1 MNSEK
6 RRTLPLKVK
15 LPDLETLRDLTTELT
30 SISKSAFIFK
40 YGNILDLLFT
50 DVQVEALIAL
60 AQFYDPPMRCFLF
73 QDFQLALTL
82 EEFERIIGIPPKGKG
97 PFVEIGHPPAVKKL
111 AEALNIGVL
120 EFASNVTTKGKVP
133 GFLRSYLEEKARS
146 KACINYNP
154 VLALRQL
161 GRPMWEKPGEKT
173 LECIVID
180 NMDAQDRVMLQKVIQ
195 AWGRINKKG
204 SGWKSRVGDSKETYR
219 QWVKERVQKVKLPF
233 IVKAPIPP
241 KSPEPIPI
249 SIEEADELKATIA
262 QLNKEKEE
270 LQASLLKATQEN
282 CELKWE
288 RVQKDKV
295 IEGSNKRLRIEED
308 EGRKVRD
315 CLGGA
320 NSQLKHKNKERDEL
334 LSIAYKL
341 KGQWEKS
348 QVDVK
353 ELKEELEN
361 VRQHLN
367 NMVNE
372 YEGYVSSER
381 LQREALERTLVRSQ
395 FELKKTQESLEEFK
409 KFSDRQGEA
418 CKDLKRES
426 EEWERRYVNLVN
438 SVESGTLFR
447 ILRHEGV
454 HWKSMFSRLAKLAN
468 DVIETIPTKLVAAD
482 ATMHPLNTPSEVIA
496 FVEFCKT
503 MMKDF
508 REKIRKI

>member
-1 MNSEK
+1 
-6 RRTLPLKVK
+6 
-15 LPDLETLRDLTTELT
+15 
-30 SISKSAFIFK
+30 
-40 YGNILDLLFT
+40 
-50 DVQVEALIAL
+50 
-60 AQFYDPPMRCFLF
+60 MRCFLF
-73 QDFQLALTL
+73 QDFQLAPTL
-82 EEFERIIGIPPKGKG
+82 EEFERIVGNPPKGKD

-111 AEALNIGVL
+111 VEALNIGVP

-133 GFLRSYLEEKARS
+133 GFLRSYLDEKA
-146 KACINYNP
+146 P
-154 VLALRQL
+154 
-161 GRPMWEKPGEKT
+161 
-173 LECIVID
+173 
-180 NMDAQDRVMLQKVIQ
+180 
-195 AWGRINKKG
+195 
-204 SGWKSRVGDSKETYR
+204 
-219 QWVKERVQKVKLPF
+219 
-233 IVKAPIPP
+233 PIPP
-241 KSPEPIPI
+241 KSAEPVPI
-249 SIEEADELKATIA
+249 AIEEADELKATIA

-270 LQASLLKATQEN
+270 LQVSLFKDTQEN

-288 RVQKDKV
+288 KVQKDKI

-308 EGRKVRD
+308 EGRKVLD

-320 NSQLKHKNKERDEL
+320 NSQLKHKNIERDEL

-341 KGQWEKS
+341 KDQWEKS

-395 FELKKTQESLEEFK
+395 FELKKTQENLEEFK

-426 EEWERRYVNLVN
+426 EEWERRYVKLVN

-454 HWKSMFSRLAKLAN
+454 HWKNMFSKLAKLAN

-482 ATMHPLNTPSEVIA
+482 ATMHPLNTPLEVID

-508 REKIRKI
+508 REKIKKI

>member
-6 RRTLPLKVK
+6 RRTLPLRVK
-15 LPDLETLRDLTTELT
+15 LPDLESLRDLSTELT
-30 SISKSAFIFK
+30 SISRSAFIFK

-50 DVQVEALIAL
+50 NVQVEALTAL
-60 AQFYDPPMRCFLF
+60 AQSYDPPMRCFIF
-73 QDFQLALTL
+73 QDFQLAPTL
-82 EEFERIIGIPPKGKG
+82 EEFERIVGIPPKGNS
-97 PFVEIGHPPAVKKL
+97 PFVEIGHPPTVKK
-111 AEALNIGVL
+111 
-120 EFASNVTTKGKVP
+120 FAMLDNVKTKGNAL
-133 GFLRSYLEEKARS
+133 GFFRSYLEEKA
-146 KACINYNP
+146 Y
-154 VLALRQL
+154 
-161 GRPMWEKPGEKT
+161 
-173 LECIVID
+173 
-180 NMDAQDRVMLQKVIQ
+180 
-195 AWGRINKKG
+195 
-204 SGWKSRVGDSKETYR
+204 
-219 QWVKERVQKVKLPF
+219 
-233 IVKAPIPP
+233 
-241 KSPEPIPI
+241 
-249 SIEEADELKATIA
+249 ELKATIA

-308 EGRKVRD
+308 EGCKVRD

-341 KGQWEKS
+341 KEQWEKS

-353 ELKEELEN
+353 DLKEELEN
-361 VRQHLN
+361 IRQHLN

-372 YEGYVSSER
+372 YEGYVSNER
-381 LQREALERTLVRSQ
+381 LQREALERKLVRSQ
-395 FELKKTQESLEEFK
+395 FELKKAQESLEEFR
-409 KFSDRQGEA
+409 KFNDRQGEA
-418 CKDLKRES
+418 YENLKKES
-426 EEWERRYVNLVN
+426 EEWERRYKKLVN
-438 SVESGTLFR
+438 SVEGGTLFR

-454 HWKSMFSRLAKLAN
+454 HWKSMFSRLAKLAS

-503 MMKDF
+503 MIRDF
-508 REKIRKI
+508 REKMKKI

>member
-1 MNSEK
+1 
-6 RRTLPLKVK
+6 
-15 LPDLETLRDLTTELT
+15 
-30 SISKSAFIFK
+30 
-40 YGNILDLLFT
+40 
-50 DVQVEALIAL
+50 
-60 AQFYDPPMRCFLF
+60 
-73 QDFQLALTL
+73 
-82 EEFERIIGIPPKGKG
+82 
-97 PFVEIGHPPAVKKL
+97 
-111 AEALNIGVL
+111 
-120 EFASNVTTKGKVP
+120 
-133 GFLRSYLEEKARS
+133 
-146 KACINYNP
+146 
-154 VLALRQL
+154 
-161 GRPMWEKPGEKT
+161 
-173 LECIVID
+173 
-180 NMDAQDRVMLQKVIQ
+180 
-195 AWGRINKKG
+195 
-204 SGWKSRVGDSKETYR
+204 
-219 QWVKERVQKVKLPF
+219 VKLPF

-295 IEGSNKRLRIEED
+295 VEGSNKRLRIEED
-308 EGRKVRD
+308 ERRKVRD

-341 KGQWEKS
+341 KDQWEKS

-353 ELKEELEN
+353 ELKEELKN
-361 VRQHLN
+361 ARQHLN

-381 LQREALERTLVRSQ
+381 LQREALERTIVRSQ
-395 FELKKTQESLEEFK
+395 FELKKTQESLEEFRK
-409 KFSDRQGEA
+409 LYDRQGEA
-418 CKDLKRES
+418 YENLKKES
-426 EEWERRYVNLVN
+426 EEWERCYKKLVNLV
-438 SVESGTLFR
+438 EGGTLFR

-468 DVIETIPTKLVAAD
+468 YVIETIPTKLVAAD

-503 MMKDF
+503 MIRDF
-508 REKIRKI
+508 REKMKKI

>member
-1 MNSEK
+1 MGTN
-6 RRTLPLKVK
+6 
-15 LPDLETLRDLTTELT
+15 
-30 SISKSAFIFK
+30 
-40 YGNILDLLFT
+40 
-50 DVQVEALIAL
+50 
-60 AQFYDPPMRCFLF
+60 DP
-73 QDFQLALTL
+73 
-82 EEFERIIGIPPKGKG
+82 
-97 PFVEIGHPPAVKKL
+97 
-111 AEALNIGVL
+111 
-120 EFASNVTTKGKVP
+120 
-133 GFLRSYLEEKARS
+133 
-146 KACINYNP
+146 
-154 VLALRQL
+154 
-161 GRPMWEKPGEKT
+161 
-173 LECIVID
+173 
-180 NMDAQDRVMLQKVIQ
+180 VMLQKVIR
-195 AWGRINKKG
+195 AWGTINKKG
-204 SGWKSRVGDSKETYR
+204 SDWKSRVGASKETYR
-219 QWVKERVQKVKLPF
+219 QWVKERVQEVKLPF
-233 IVKAPIPP
+233 IVKTPIPP

-288 RVQKDKV
+288 RVQKDKI
-295 IEGSNKRLRIEED
+295 IEDSNKRLRIEGD
-308 EGRKVRD
+308 EGLKVRN

-334 LSIAYKL
+334 LSITYKL
-341 KGQWEKS
+341 KDQWEKS

-361 VRQHLN
+361 ARQHLN

-395 FELKKTQESLEEFK
+395 FELKKVQESLEEFK
-409 KFSDRQGEA
+409 KFNDRQGEA
-418 CKDLKRES
+418 YENLKKES
-426 EEWERRYVNLVN
+426 EEWERRYMKLVN

-454 HWKSMFSRLAKLAN
+454 HWKSMFSKLAKLAN
-468 DVIETIPTKLVAAD
+468 DVIETMPTKLVAAD

-503 MMKDF
+503 MMRDF
-508 REKIRKI
+508 REKMNKI

>member
-15 LPDLETLRDLTTELT
+15 LPNLESLRDLSTELT
-30 SISKSAFIFK
+30 SISRSAFIFK
-40 YGNILDLLFT
+40 Y
-50 DVQVEALIAL
+50 
-60 AQFYDPPMRCFLF
+60 
-73 QDFQLALTL
+73 DFQLAPTL

-111 AEALNIGVL
+111 AEALNIGVP

-133 GFLRSYLEEKARS
+133 GFLRSYLEEKT
-146 KACINYNP
+146 
-154 VLALRQL
+154 Q
-161 GRPMWEKPGEKT
+161 
-173 LECIVID
+173 
-180 NMDAQDRVMLQKVIQ
+180 
-195 AWGRINKKG
+195 
-204 SGWKSRVGDSKETYR
+204 
-219 QWVKERVQKVKLPF
+219 
-233 IVKAPIPP
+233 
-241 KSPEPIPI
+241 
-249 SIEEADELKATIA
+249 EADELKATIA

-282 CELKWE
+282 SELKWE
-288 RVQKDKV
+288 KVQKDKI

-381 LQREALERTLVRSQ
+381 LQRETLERTLVRSQ
-395 FELKKTQESLEEFK
+395 FELKKTQESLEDFK

-418 CKDLKRES
+418 YENLKRES

-468 DVIETIPTKLVAAD
+468 DVIEIIPTKLVAAD
-482 ATMHPLNTPSEVIA
+482 ATMHPLNTPLEVIA

-508 REKIRKI
+508 REKIKKI

>member
-1 MNSEK
+1 MDSEK

-15 LPDLETLRDLTTELT
+15 LPDLKSPRDLTTELT

-50 DVQVEALIAL
+50 DVQFEALTAL
-60 AQFYDPPMRCFLF
+60 AQFYDPSMRCFLF
-73 QDFQLALTL
+73 QDFQLAPTL

-120 EFASNVTTKGKVP
+120 EFANNVTTKGKVS
-133 GFLRSYLEEKARS
+133 GFLRSYLEEKA
-146 KACINYNP
+146 
-154 VLALRQL
+154 Q
-161 GRPMWEKPGEKT
+161 
-173 LECIVID
+173 
-180 NMDAQDRVMLQKVIQ
+180 
-195 AWGRINKKG
+195 
-204 SGWKSRVGDSKETYR
+204 
-219 QWVKERVQKVKLPF
+219 
-233 IVKAPIPP
+233 
-241 KSPEPIPI
+241 
-249 SIEEADELKATIA
+249 
-262 QLNKEKEE
+262 KEE
-270 LQASLLKATQEN
+270 LQASLLKVTQEN

-295 IEGSNKRLRIEED
+295 IEDRNKRLRIEGD

-341 KGQWEKS
+341 KDQWEKS

-361 VRQHLN
+361 ARQHLN
-367 NMVNE
+367 NMMNE

-395 FELKKTQESLEEFK
+395 FELKKVQESLEDFK
-409 KFSDRQGEA
+409 KFNDRQGEA
-418 CKDLKRES
+418 YENLKKES
-426 EEWERRYVNLVN
+426 EEL
-438 SVESGTLFR
+438 ESGTLFR

-454 HWKSMFSRLAKLAN
+454 HWKSMFSKLAKLAN
-468 DVIETIPTKLVAAD
+468 DVIETMPTKLVAAD
-482 ATMHPLNTPSEVIA
+482 ATMHPLNTPSEVIT

-503 MMKDF
+503 MMRDF
-508 REKIRKI
+508 REKMNKI

>member
-15 LPDLETLRDLTTELT
+15 LPNLESLRDLSTELT
-30 SISKSAFIFK
+30 LISRSAFIFK

-50 DVQVEALIAL
+50 DVQFEALTAL
-60 AQFYDPPMRCFLF
+60 AQFYDPSMRCFLF
-73 QDFQLALTL
+73 QDFQLAPTL

-111 AEALNIGVL
+111 AEALNIGVP

-133 GFLRSYLEEKARS
+133 GFLRSYLEEKA
-146 KACINYNP
+146 
-154 VLALRQL
+154 Q
-161 GRPMWEKPGEKT
+161 
-173 LECIVID
+173 
-180 NMDAQDRVMLQKVIQ
+180 
-195 AWGRINKKG
+195 
-204 SGWKSRVGDSKETYR
+204 
-219 QWVKERVQKVKLPF
+219 
-233 IVKAPIPP
+233 
-241 KSPEPIPI
+241 
-249 SIEEADELKATIA
+249 EADELKATIA

-282 CELKWE
+282 SELKWE
-288 RVQKDKV
+288 KVQKDKI

-353 ELKEELEN
+353 ELKEELAN

-381 LQREALERTLVRSQ
+381 LQRETLERTLVRSQ
-395 FELKKTQESLEEFK
+395 FELKKTQESLEDFK

-418 CKDLKRES
+418 YENLKRES

-447 ILRHEGV
+447 ILRHQGV

-468 DVIETIPTKLVAAD
+468 DVIEIIPTKLVAID
-482 ATMHPLNTPSEVIA
+482 ATMHPLNTPLEVIA

-508 REKIRKI
+508 REKIKKI